1 MKERPNVLFL
11 VHRVP
16 YPPNRGDRIRSF
28 HMLKHLAS
36 LANVYLATLD
46 DEPVQPETVAELRR
60 YCQQVAIEPLGRG
73 RWLGALSSLAAGG
86 SATEGLFRSPALR
99 RTVEAWAGNIQFD
112 AVVVFCS
119 SMAQYLKAS
128 DFSGVRTL
136 VDLVDVDSQKF
147 FDYAH
152 AKSAWKAWVYR
163 LEGRRLRN
171 LESTIS
177 RSADAVTLVS
187 EAEAKLFRRFCPN
200 DSTFAVPN
208 GVDLHYFQPQREPA
222 VQNRCVFVGALD
234 YPPNIDAMQWFCGQV
249 FQKIRE
255 TLPNAT
261 LAIVGRNPTSAV
273 RQLADLPGVEVIAS
287 VPDVRPYMAQAS
299 VAIAPLRI
307 ARGIQNKVLE
317 AMAMALPV
325 VVSPAA
331 LEGLEAEPGRHVLC
345 AESADQWINEV
356 TRLCRDRS
364 LASELG
370 QAGRSFVESTHSW
383 SVCLSTLDEVLH
395 LDAWTSQDTV
405 LAASGT

>member
-36 LANVYLATLD
+36 RANVSLATLA
-46 DEPVQPETVAELRR
+46 DEPVQPETVAELDRHCRR
-60 YCQQVAIEPLGRG
+60 VAIEPLGRG
-73 RWLGALSSLAAGG
+73 RWLGAVSSLAAGK
-86 SATEGLFRSPALR
+86 SATEGLFRSAALR
-99 RTVEAWAGNIQFD
+99 RTVETWASEVRFD

-119 SMAQYLKAS
+119 SMAQYLTIPAL
-128 DFSGVRTL
+128 SGAATL
-136 VDLVDVDSQKF
+136 FDLVDVDSQKF
-147 FDYAH
+147 FDYAKS
-152 AKSAWKAWVYR
+152 KSAWKSVLYR
-163 LEGRRLRN
+163 LEGRRLRS

-177 RSADAVTLVS
+177 RSVDAVTLVS
-187 EAEAKLFRRFCPN
+187 EAEAKLFRDVCPN
-200 DSTFAVPN
+200 DNTFAVPN
-208 GVDLHYFQPQREPA
+208 GVDLQYFQPQQDTGT
-222 VQNRCVFVGALD
+222 QNRCVFVGVLD
-234 YPPNIDAMQWFCGQV
+234 YPPNIDAMQWFCRKV
-249 FQKIRE
+249 FPMLRE
-255 TLPNAT
+255 QLPNAT

-273 RQLADLPGVEVIAS
+273 RQLADVPGVEVIAS

-331 LEGLEAEPGRHVLC
+331 LEGLTVEPGRDVLC
-345 AESADQWINEV
+345 AESADQWVHDI
-356 TRLCRDRS
+356 TRLCRDR
-364 LASELG
+364 AMAIELG
-370 QAGRSFVESTHSW
+370 RAGRSFVESTHSW
-383 SVCLSTLDEVLH
+383 SACLSKLDEVLH
-395 LDAWTSQDTV
+395 LHAGNSQNTV

>member
-1 MKERPNVLFL
+1 MMERPNVLFL

-36 LANVYLATLD
+36 RANVYLATLA
-46 DEPVQPETVAELRR
+46 DEPVNAETVGELNRH
-60 YCQQVAIEPLGRG
+60 CQRVAIEPLGRE
-73 RWLGALSSLAAGG
+73 RWLGALSSLVAGK
-86 SATEGLFRSPALR
+86 SATEGLFRSAALR
-99 RTVEAWAGNIQFD
+99 RRVETWASEVQFD

-119 SMAQYLKAS
+119 SMAQYLTIPALS
-128 DFSGVRTL
+128 DAATL

-147 FDYAH
+147 FDYANSK
-152 AKSAWKAWVYR
+152 ATWKARLYQ
-163 LEGRRLRN
+163 LEGRRLRR
-171 LESTIS
+171 LEKTIA
-177 RSADAVTLVS
+177 RSVDAVTLVS
-187 EAEAKLFRRFCPN
+187 EAEAKLFRKSCPN
-200 DSTFAVPN
+200 DRTFSVPN
-208 GVDLHYFQPQREPA
+208 GVDLHYFRPHQVPA

-234 YPPNIDAMQWFCGQV
+234 YLPNIDAMQWFCREV
-249 FQKIRE
+249 FPTLRE
-255 TLPNAT
+255 KLPNAT

-273 RQLADLPGVEVIAS
+273 RQLGELPGVEVVAS

-331 LEGLEAEPGRHVLC
+331 LEGLAVEPGRHLLC
-345 AESADQWINEV
+345 AESADQWVSDI
-356 TRLCRDRS
+356 TRLCRDRYM
-364 LASELG
+364 ASELG

-383 SVCLSTLDEVLH
+383 SACLSKLDELLH
-395 LDAWTSQDTV
+395 LHAGTSQDTV